1 MRSWGRQHSHT
12 VMRAPSHSPDTHFN
26 RCSIAWSGCFVHW
39 FKSSYLTYLLVVLA
53 TSFSYM
59 STESEKKNHILPLC
73 QNYRGEDLPSWGSP
87 GSHVSWPK
95 LLYDIEFLNVYLYLG
110 KCIPHFIVS
119 LFPDLRSPRSIRIT
133 ITWGDCC
140 WLDPTLHDTCGGGN
154 VTGVISDSGG
164 VMHSVRHLPGIIT
177 LLQHRPCTI
186 SKPPT
191 IILLRPGLSWNN
203 RHCLGLESG
212 YVSK

>member
-12 VMRAPSHSPDTHFN
+12 VMRAPSHSPGTHFN

-39 FKSSYLTYLLVVLA
+39 FKSSYLTLLVVLA
-53 TSFSYM
+53 SSFSYVHRKW
-59 STESEKKNHILPLC
+59 KK
-73 QNYRGEDLPSWGSP
+73 
-87 GSHVSWPK
+87 
-95 LLYDIEFLNVYLYLG
+95 
-110 KCIPHFIVS
+110 
-119 LFPDLRSPRSIRIT
+119 RIT
-133 ITWGDCC
+133 CCHGDMGVCSQLFCSSDSHRIYNSCFMTKVTICHWIFKCVFVFRKVYSSFHSFTISRPQITTQHQDYNHVRRLLVGPDI
-140 WLDPTLHDTCGGGN
+140 TCGGGN